1 MINTTSITSRLLIL
15 ASVVSVAA
23 LLFSAVYYNSQ
34 ANHSPSDDTLVS
46 SEAELSSSWFKKVI
60 HRRAKAGRKSGKVH
74 RSKGGK
80 DDDDY
85 CDMRMFEGHW
95 AYAQG
100 CDGNSYDVEIYRH
113 GRKKYIYKETA
124 VRELYLLQSI
134 LIPICFS
141 V

>member
-1 MINTTSITSRLLIL
+1 MISTTRITHYASRLMIL
-15 ASVVSVAA
+15 VSVAA

-46 SEAELSSSWFKKVI
+46 SELSPSWFKKVI

-113 GRKKYIYKETA
+113 GRKKYIPTNFLTMTLSHGTRRNWYNST
-124 VRELYLLQSI
+124 
-134 LIPICFS
+134 
-141 V
+141 